1 MARKMGISRK
11 GLTGIETAIIV
22 IAFVIAASVF
32 AFAVLNMG
40 LLTTAKAQD
49 AIVSG
54 VGQAQSSLKIT
65 TVYAYSD
72 AEGSDAKCKGVA
84 ILVQPSGTASVDFTA
99 SKIAISY
106 KNAKVAYPDV
116 YEATDASSVFIGKS
130 VFMNSS
136 GSYKGDL
143 TNLLS
148 ALESSKTCV
157 VVEIQGDGDMLLE
170 QGEVFAI
177 YIHLSHIS
185 TNAELGVYDHFT
197 TEIIPGQGSK
207 LTFTGNMPA
216 SILKVMMLTGS

>member
-1 MARKMGISRK
+1 MARRMRMNRK

-72 AEGSDAKCKGVA
+72 EEGSSAKCKGVA
-84 ILVQPSGTASVDFTA
+84 VLVQPSGTANVDFTP
-99 SKIAISY
+99 SKVAISY
-106 KNAKVAYPDV
+106 KNAQVALPDV
-116 YEATDASSVFIGKS
+116 YEGNATALFINKTGFLASPY
-130 VFMNSS
+130 N
-136 GSYKGDL
+136 GDL
-143 TNLLS
+143 ATLLTVTD
-148 ALESSKTCV
+148 KCV
-157 VVEIQGDGDMLLE
+157 VIEIQGDGDMLLE
-170 QGEVFAI
+170 QGEVFAV
-177 YIHLSHIS
+177 YLHLANIS
-185 TNAELGVYDHFT
+185 NDAILNVYDHFT

-207 LTFTGNMPA
+207 LTFTGTMPA
-216 SILKVMMLTGS
+216 SILPVMMLSGS

>member
-1 MARKMGISRK
+1 MARRMRMNRK

-72 AEGSDAKCKGVA
+72 EEGSSAKCKGVA
-84 ILVQPSGTASVDFTA
+84 VLVQPSGTANVDFTP
-99 SKIAISY
+99 SKVAISY
-106 KNAKVAYPDV
+106 KNAQVALPDV
-116 YEATDASSVFIGKS
+116 YEGNATALFINKTGFLASPY
-130 VFMNSS
+130 N
-136 GSYKGDL
+136 GDL
-143 TNLLS
+143 ATLLN
-148 ALESSKTCV
+148 EVTDKCV
-157 VVEIQGDGDMLLE
+157 VIEIQGDGDMLLE
-170 QGEVFAI
+170 QGEVFAV
-177 YIHLSHIS
+177 YLHLANIS
-185 TNAELGVYDHFT
+185 NDAILNVYDHFT

-207 LTFTGNMPA
+207 LTITGTMPA
-216 SILKVMMLTGS
+216 SILPVMMLSGS